1 MELRITYNILTL
13 FILYVSN
20 SLCTFIPF
28 LLQTGTL
35 TEDGLD
41 MWGVVAVSG
50 ATKPPRLGR
59 PQRDP
64 RQLNELHPLKLGM
77 ASCHSLTLLDHE
89 LAGDP
94 LDLKV

>member
-1 MELRITYNILTL
+1 M
-13 FILYVSN
+13 VS
-20 SLCTFIPF
+20 TFDIK
-28 LLQTGTL
+28 LVTSQTGTL

-50 ATKPPRLGR
+50 ATTLPLLGR

-64 RQLNELHPLKLGM
+64 KQLNDLHDLKIGM
-77 ASCHSLTLLDHE
+77 ASCHSLTLLDGI

-94 LDLKV
+94 LDLKVSTNFNINIYTERTQ